1 MMLIQ
6 SPPKR
11 IYSRS
16 KRLLTEQIIEEE
28 KKMFD
33 IFIRLRINFG
43 TEVKSMQCRFRIF
56 DIL

>member
-43 TEVKSMQCRFRIF
+43 TEVKSM
-56 DIL
+56 